1 MTRKVLISAALL
13 ILAPFLFRGGALASE
28 VVILYTG
35 ETHAMLYPCGCP
47 KEPDGGIARRVGLI
61 RQLKKKFPNALLLDA
76 GGFFAG
82 GVMDEY
88 SQNAELDKRRSLLN
102 LAAMGLAGYDAA
114 AISADEFN
122 FGGEFLRRNLAST
135 KINFLSASL
144 AMEGFR
150 PYLIKDVG
158 GLKVGITAVTGLGAA
173 RKAGS
178 LAITEPKK
186 AAAEAVAALKSGG
199 ADVIVLMSGLG
210 VDADKDLL
218 SSVSGIDIV
227 ISGGPSGKEEVSAK
241 IGNTLYLQ
249 PSWQGRKLSKLV
261 FSVENKSVTKS
272 AVEEIRLS
280 DKITDDQAALAILPR
295 CFSDA
300 NCKKD
305 AQVGTCLDPGQK
317 SAQCSFKTANKINL
331 LVVTARDCRVCDT
344 AAMIGL
350 FKKDFP
356 GLAVSYMQYPEAK
369 AKNMLKDLS
378 INTLPAYLFGKEIE
392 KENKFDG
399 LKNFLIAKGA
409 YYIVKTELSGFSY
422 LPERKKIP
430 GKLDL
435 FISLFD
441 KDTPALLETV
451 KDFSPGIHFLAAAK
465 DSIFS
470 APAGNLEV
478 EDEERAVCVRAL
490 YPERFWDYITCRA
503 ANPYTSWW
511 EDCTIGM
518 DTGAVKACARSDKAK
533 ALLTE
538 DTALNRELQVMNGP
552 TYLVDNQE
560 IFATNGLLKKEALK
574 KLMKR

>member
-1 MTRKVLISAALL
+1 MTRKILILAALL
-13 ILAPFLFRGGALASE
+13 VLSLSLRRGSALAGE

-35 ETHAMLYPCGCP
+35 QTHAMLYPCSCP

-76 GGFFAG
+76 GEFFAG

-114 AISADEFN
+114 AISGDEFN
-122 FGGEFLRRNLAST
+122 FGGDFLRKNIAST
-135 KINFLSASL
+135 KINFLSANL
-144 AMEGFR
+144 AIEGFR
-150 PYLIKDVG
+150 PYLIKDAG
-158 GLKVGITAVTGLGAA
+158 GLLVGITAVTSLAA
-173 RKAGS
+173 AQKAGA

-186 AAAEAVAALKSGG
+186 AVAEAVAALKNSG
-199 ADVIVLMSGLG
+199 ADIIVLLSGLG
-210 VDADKDLL
+210 ADLDKDLL
-218 SSVSGIDIV
+218 NCVPGIDIV
-227 ISGGPSGKEEVSAK
+227 ISGGLSGKEEVSAK
-241 IGNTLYLQ
+241 IGDTLYLQ

-272 AVEEIRLS
+272 TVEEIRLS
-280 DKITDDQAALAILPR
+280 DKIPDDQAALAILPR

-305 AQVGTCLDPGQK
+305 AQVGACLDPGQK

-331 LVVTARDCRVCDT
+331 TVITARDCRACEPS
-344 AAMIGL
+344 AMIGF

-356 GLAVSYMQYPEAK
+356 GLEVSYLYYPQAQAK
-369 AKNMLKDLS
+369 KMLKDFS
-378 INTLPAYLFGKEIE
+378 ITALPAYLLGKEIE

-399 LKNFLIAKGA
+399 LKNFLTAKGA
-409 YYIVKTELSGFSY
+409 YYMVKPDLSGFSY
-422 LPERKKIP
+422 LPQKKKIP

-441 KDTPALLETV
+441 KNAPALLETV
-451 KDFSPGIHFLAAAK
+451 KDFNPGIHFLAAAK
-465 DSIFS
+465 DSGFS

-478 EDEERAVCVRAL
+478 EEDERAVCVRSL

-503 ANPYTSWW
+503 GNPYTSWW
-511 EDCTIGM
+511 EDCATGM
-518 DTGAVKACARSDKAK
+518 DMGAVKACARSDKAK

-538 DTALNRELQVMNGP
+538 DIALNRELQVMNGP
-552 TYLVDNQE
+552 TYLLDNQE
-560 IFATNGLLKKEALK
+560 IFTTSGVLKKDALK